1 MKDKI
6 LRVIKRLLLVVVILL
21 VLLLI
26 SYVIYTISAKGV
38 MP

>member
-6 LRVIKRLLLVVVILL
+6 LRAIKRLLLVVAILVVI
-21 VLLLI
+21 LLI

-38 MP
+38 TP